1 MEKVIKIY
9 KSFIMNED
17 LFSWWIY
24 SKSLQ
29 RLHDNPPLLASC
41 PVLKIYETASVS
53 EGPKEIHTFDD
64 NKGVL

>member
-1 MEKVIKIY
+1 
-9 KSFIMNED
+9 MNED